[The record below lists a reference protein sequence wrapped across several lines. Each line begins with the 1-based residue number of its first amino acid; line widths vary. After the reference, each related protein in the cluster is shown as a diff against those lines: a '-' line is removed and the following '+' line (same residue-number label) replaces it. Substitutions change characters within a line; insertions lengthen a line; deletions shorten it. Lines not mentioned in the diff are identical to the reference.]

1 MRSKF
6 QSWAANLIQRGGT
19 ARLAIVLTGAL
30 ITFVSASQSSYAQ
43 RAALHSAFEVDSQT
57 AKPTGAESG
66 SIKLVSGQTTA
77 PAKAA
82 KPSTAPAT
90 KPSPPKP
97 KARKAVLPP
106 PEDPTPSAPEELPTL
121 PMKAV

>member
-6 QSWAANLIQRGGT
+6 QSWAANLIERGGT
-19 ARLAIVLTGAL
+19 ARLAIVLIGAL
-30 ITFVSASQSSYAQ
+30 ITFVFASQPIFAQ

-57 AKPTGAESG
+57 AKPSGAQAS
-66 SIKLVSGQTTA
+66 SVKLVSGQTPA
-77 PAKAA
+77 PTKAA

-90 KPSPPKP
+90 KPSAPKP

-121 PMKAV
+121 P